1 MVRIGVAA
9 LPKPTVG
16 ELAPA
21 DPMGVLASDLVFD
34 SVTDWDAAKRRVA
47 PGVAKSW
54 TTTDGISWMFTIDP
68 LAEFSDGTPV
78 TADSVVAA
86 LTEVAR
92 GGGLAGGRLDVIAGV
107 KEFRAGGAAT
117 IRGLVATDA
126 STLTIEMS
134 SANYELPAL
143 LADPSY
149 GIGRPT
155 GDGEAG
161 AAQVV
166 GSGPFVPV
174 ASDGTT
180 LRLAPAESDIDG
192 VSAIEFVAFGS
203 DDAAMKAYEAGSVDV
218 APAANGVALVEAG
231 GDARFRV
238 SAGTLMLSVSNLA
251 PPLADVG
258 VRRALLAGVDRE
270 AAVAAMGDAWAVA
283 NGVVPGDLVSAAV
296 CDASCGVDDAVAR
309 NGLMGLAAT
318 GAPLHLD
325 VPAGDVAARLAA
337 ELERQ
342 IEVVGVPVEVRP
354 VDGAALEQ
362 AVGGGGSEL
371 LLFAQVGLAPSVD
384 PYLAQGFAGG
394 GGENVSGMSS
404 PEFDSALAV
413 ARATSDA
420 DARADAYR
428 QAEAIVVSNGAA
440 LPLAELGRTYAVRR
454 SVRGVQPVSGVLFDG
469 RSVHVAA
476 NR

>member
-1 MVRIGVAA
+1 
-9 LPKPTVG
+9 
-16 ELAPA
+16 
-21 DPMGVLASDLVFD
+21 
-34 SVTDWDAAKRRVA
+34 
-47 PGVAKSW
+47 
-54 TTTDGISWMFTIDP
+54 
-68 LAEFSDGTPV
+68 
-78 TADSVVAA
+78 VVAA

-283 NGVVPGDLVSAAV
+283 NGVVPGDLV